1 MRPTNNEALI
11 HLGLDCVVHKPGSTA
26 LTPQAAEQ
34 YLSTKPAVRQCCGR
48 RQSLHSLAHHHRQ
61 RSIFYKVRLYS
72 SSQAILSTN
81 KSCLFILSSKL
92 CKEKT
97 LITLQAAELSD
108 FKRLRV
114 LGNPSENPNKL
125 CMKGPIMDSGMKAR
139 ILFGD
144 LKDLKSNIS
153 SLLLWI
159 QMHASIN
166 L

>member
-1 MRPTNNEALI
+1 M
-11 HLGLDCVVHKPGSTA
+11 H
-26 LTPQAAEQ
+26 
-34 YLSTKPAVRQCCGR
+34 
-48 RQSLHSLAHHHRQ
+48 
-61 RSIFYKVRLYS
+61 
-72 SSQAILSTN
+72 
-81 KSCLFILSSKL
+81 SSKI

-125 CMKGPIMDSGMKAR
+125 CMKGPIMDCGRKAN
-139 ILFGD
+139 ILFGA

-159 QMHASIN
+159 QMHANIN